1 MPYKA
6 LLFDL
11 NGTIRDIRSIHLAN
25 WLEVLRPYGIEVD
38 MDLYSQTMHDCTSK
52 EVVDELLPDLSKEEK
67 EELLD
72 TEEKRY
78 RSRVAEAGPITGL
91 HKLLEE
97 ARARGLKL
105 ALVSNAQRELAC
117 RSLKPLDLIDTFDL
131 MVFAGEVGA
140 KKPDPALYETALERL
155 GISPDEA
162 LAFEDSSKG
171 VKGAVRVGIPVVG
184 LASTHPPDEL
194 REAGVELVV
203 GDFADRALLE
213 RLGEGRPRRED
224 HQHLF

>member
-25 WLEVLRPYGIEVD
+25 WLEVLRPHGIEVD
-38 MDLYSQTMHDCTSK
+38 MDLYSQTMHDCTSE
-52 EVVDELLPDLSKEEK
+52 EVVDELLPNLSDEEK
-67 EELLD
+67 EKLLD

-97 ARARGLKL
+97 AHARDFKL

-117 RSLKPLDLIDTFDL
+117 RSLESLGLIDTFDL
-131 MVFAGEVGA
+131 MVFAGEVGV
-140 KKPDPALYETALERL
+140 KKPDSALYETALKRL
-155 GISPDEA
+155 GLSPDEA

-171 VKGAVRVGIPVVG
+171 VEGAVRAGIPVVG
-184 LASTHPPDEL
+184 LASTHPPEEL

-213 RLGEGRPRRED
+213 RLGEGQRGSSN
-224 HQHLF
+224 HGG